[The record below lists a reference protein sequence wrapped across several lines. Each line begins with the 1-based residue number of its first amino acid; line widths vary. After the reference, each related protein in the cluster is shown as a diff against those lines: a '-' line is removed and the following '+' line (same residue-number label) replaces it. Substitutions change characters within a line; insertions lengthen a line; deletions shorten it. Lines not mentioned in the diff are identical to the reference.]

1 MGFYQEREIADNLAQ
16 ACRVLG
22 AFDMTNA
29 ALGHVS
35 YRLEGTDSMLIK
47 GKGPNEVGLRYTRTR
62 DIVKVDFEAEMLDGP
77 DDLQPPSESFL
88 HIWIY
93 KNRPDVKS
101 VVHVHPEYAL
111 LLGITGKADHIYQT
125 YSSYD
130 GSSAAFARE
139 GLPIYPSSRTIATP
153 EQGDEFARCMGN
165 KNGALMVGHGI
176 ATAGEGIEQSTLNAL
191 ALERLCRITYKSYL
205 IGTPNPLP
213 EGDLAAPRRE
223 PGEGRRRRGSVGGTE
238 GMMATWRYYVGVAEE
253 RLGHHVDRNND

>member
-1 MGFYQEREIADNLAQ
+1 MGFYQEREIADNLAE

-35 YRLEGTDSMLIK
+35 YRLEGTDTMLIK
-47 GKGPNEVGLRYTRTR
+47 GKGPNEVGLRYTRPR
-62 DIVKVDFEAEMLDGP
+62 DIVKVDFEAEMVDGP

-93 KNRPDVKS
+93 KNRPDVTS
-101 VVHVHPEYAL
+101 VVHVHPEHAL
-111 LLGITGKADHIYQT
+111 LLGITGKAEHIFQT

-139 GLPIYPSSRTIATP
+139 GLPVYPSSLTIATP
-153 EQGDEFARCMGN
+153 EQGEEFARCMGN

-176 ATAGEGIEQSTLNAL
+176 
-191 ALERLCRITYKSYL
+191 
-205 IGTPNPLP
+205 
-213 EGDLAAPRRE
+213 
-223 PGEGRRRRGSVGGTE
+223 
-238 GMMATWRYYVGVAEE
+238 
-253 RLGHHVDRNND
+253 